1 MEPLPLLRFPFFPAL
16 TSISFFKQSL
26 NMLPLNHRAFLSPA
40 EIPVIRHAARIHSA
54 PQSEITR
61 VKSVSEGKTR
71 NDRDQVMWGVPGE
84 LHLNRDLR
92 WELLLTVQCGKE
104 TSPHVWVRHAE
115 AQFILFA
122 TRCFCSL
129 FPLARGRSVFY
140 FTPKT
145 SSRVLVNNSIPSR

>member
-1 MEPLPLLRFPFFPAL
+1 MSCPVRSREDILAEWSHCHCRGFHFFPAL

-71 NDRDQVMWGVPGE
+71 NDRDQVM
-84 LHLNRDLR
+84 
-92 WELLLTVQCGKE
+92 
-104 TSPHVWVRHAE
+104 
-115 AQFILFA
+115 
-122 TRCFCSL
+122 
-129 FPLARGRSVFY
+129 
-140 FTPKT
+140 
-145 SSRVLVNNSIPSR
+145 